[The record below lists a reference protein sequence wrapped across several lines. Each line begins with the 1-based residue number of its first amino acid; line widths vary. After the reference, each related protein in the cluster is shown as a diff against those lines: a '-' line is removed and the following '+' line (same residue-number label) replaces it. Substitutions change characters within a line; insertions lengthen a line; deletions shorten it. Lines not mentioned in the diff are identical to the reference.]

1 MVAFSAL
8 GALAIALIPYDY
20 IATEYTWAEDPGE
33 YPENGSQEEQDG
45 WNESKE
51 SWDLQQLTQN
61 LLFEMEDEVPMQLT
75 LFGGVTLV
83 GVAAM
88 ILLARQ
94 NPNGFNLAYVWLFL
108 STCSNIYSTIRYN
121 SLMSDLDQFFPEESM
136 SGTYQVAAS
145 IGGTLACNLLLPSF
159 NRRLKVE
166 LLTRPSVVYATTS
179 QYPVLQH
186 RNNSR
191 HDHHSD
197 DGRRYWVHGS
207 SEECLQR
214 HRRRTEKY
222 GRWGVEGIH

>member
-1 MVAFSAL
+1 MEPPYTPTPPIIDLNPSPWWSWGVAIFLGVMVAFSAL

-121 SLMSDLDQFFPEESM
+121 SLMSDLDQFFPEEAM

-145 IGGTLACNLLLPSF
+145 IGGTLACNLTVLAVLITCAV
-159 NRRLKVE
+159 N
-166 LLTRPSVVYATTS
+166 S
-179 QYPVLQH
+179 QPKQLEESGFH
-186 RNNSR
+186 L
-191 HDHHSD
+191 HHHSPPSQFQPPPK
-197 DGRRYWVHGS
+197 G
-207 SEECLQR
+207 
-214 HRRRTEKY
+214 
-222 GRWGVEGIH
+222 